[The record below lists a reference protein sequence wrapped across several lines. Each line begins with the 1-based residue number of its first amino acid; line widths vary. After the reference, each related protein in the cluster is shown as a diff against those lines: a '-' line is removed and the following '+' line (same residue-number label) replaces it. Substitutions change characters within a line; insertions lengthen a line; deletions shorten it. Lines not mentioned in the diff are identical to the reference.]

1 MKLTLCFLVGMLFGA
16 LLLSCG
22 GVTTV
27 SGGGC
32 PITASVVPS
41 TAMANHTAAPPGN
54 QVQFSTSF
62 KVNGP
67 GICPLIVTAGSWTT
81 SDPVNTSISNQPATQ
96 GLATCLNATP
106 TPATIGYTGEIS
118 GQPFTPA
125 TLTCE

>member
-1 MKLTLCFLVGMLFGA
+1 MKLTLWLLAGMLFCA

-22 GVTTV
+22 GVTSV

-32 PITASVVPS
+32 SITASVVPS
-41 TAMANHTAAPPGN
+41 TATANHTAAPPGN
-54 QVQFSTSF
+54 QVQFSTSS
-62 KVNGP
+62 KANGP
-67 GICPLIVTAGSWTT
+67 GICPLFVIGGSWTT

-106 TPATIGYTGEIS
+106 SPATIGYTGEIS

>member
-1 MKLTLCFLVGMLFGA
+1 MKLTLWLLVGGLFCA
-16 LLLSCG
+16 LLFSCG
-22 GVTTV
+22 GRTTV
-27 SGGGC
+27 SGSSC
-32 PITASVVPS
+32 PITPFVVPS
-41 TAMANHTAAPPGN
+41 TATANHMAAPPGN
-54 QVQFSTSF
+54 EVQFSTSF

-81 SDPVNTSISNQPATQ
+81 SDAVNTSISNQPATQ

-106 TPATIGYTGEIS
+106 SPATIGYTGEIS